1 MDQSH
6 SSIITKAK
14 FSAKIIFERMS
25 LCYYHF
31 VFIYSCDVSGMP
43 PNKYEIDHSGGR
55 AFISEG
61 VIFYSPNSTRQVMVP
76 ARRDNSYR
84 FHKRDAYLNR
94 FQTPEWWTLPYGYL
108 CCVPLLPS
116 FNGAAFG
123 CLRDILST
131 VEGTVYST
139 HEEYFMSSRKTT
151 EWLNLETSLIQI
163 AFLLRQKFLVG
174 AALNPIPPSLLGFR
188 ERFRTRRYA
197 LSRFTASRDW
207 FVIWMSLL
215 SFTIAQIEFTAL
227 KHDIPGWFSYLVD
240 ENISQVWLNGIHQ
253 SGICNFSQSS
263 LRVGV
268 FINWLEKDDS
278 RPRLEFFCR
287 MNIPVW
293 YPWTTE
299 LGKLV
304 ASYPVLANLQ
314 PPPEQLQL
322 ATTFIMQQPST
333 FPQFVGVSLPPTSD
347 PSPVHSPP
355 RDMSFRELLAARL
368 SHVKTRPWSA
378 FFEARDVRNKEK
390 AAKETSEAR
399 EARLNR
405 ERKPPQN
412 KVEVYIW
419 DWSEEDPLQLVRTR
433 VTTNKERKDA
443 LGSFSSS
450 QSVYNSWSNEWDLC
464 EYFGP
469 SDDDEDEDSLDGFEE
484 HNDPDSRD
492 NEIAHAA
499 YIVSCIQGPAPFP
512 SHDSLTAVDA
522 ADPSPVNISFDL
534 LDYLSTHY
542 GFVYPLSHQKISV
555 DNEAWDNCMKALG
568 RFAGPHNPPLLDFPE
583 SIIHFIKALQSP
595 SGPNSDEFDCFPDN
609 RITIKTSRL
618 FRDIVRIEKFFVVQP
633 HAFEPNSFP
642 WSIALYDVPQ
652 ALYVFRLLLKNSHTS
667 AALAHILLEEG
678 VAFRT
683 VQPLRDVYS
692 RSSLDDIVTIVPIR
706 LSDYIFKASDYDV
719 YVHHHAMILSSP
731 RGRAALLRGG
741 IVGRLAREHLAIDS
755 ACLGP
760 SSSVTVHRVGFNI
773 VDGDGMKYWDD
784 ELTDDEIDVIC
795 GLHRCYTGM

>member
-1 MDQSH
+1 
-6 SSIITKAK
+6 
-14 FSAKIIFERMS
+14 
-25 LCYYHF
+25 
-31 VFIYSCDVSGMP
+31 MP
-43 PNKYEIDHSGGR
+43 PDKYEIDHSRGR

-131 VEGTVYST
+131 VEGTVYPT
-139 HEEYFMSSRKTT
+139 HEEYFMSSGKAT
-151 EWLNLETSLIQI
+151 EWLNLETNLIQI
-163 AFLLRQKFLVG
+163 SFLLRQKFLVG

-197 LSRFTASRDW
+197 LSRFIASRDW
-207 FVIWMSLL
+207 FVIWMGFL

-227 KHDIPGWFSYLVD
+227 KHDIPNWYSYLVEKD
-240 ENISQVWLNGIHQ
+240 ISQVWLNGIHQ

-268 FINWLEKDDS
+268 FIDWLEKNDS
-278 RPRLEFFCR
+278 RPRLEWFCR

-304 ASYPVLANLQ
+304 ASYPALANLQ
-314 PPPEQLQL
+314 PPPEQLQS
-322 ATTFIMQQPST
+322 ATTFITQQPST
-333 FPQFVGVSLPPTSD
+333 FSQFFGVSLAPTSDGVSLASTSDGVLLAPTSD
-347 PSPVHSPP
+347 PLPVVIHSPP
-355 RDMSFRELLAARL
+355 RDMSFTELLAARL
-368 SHVKTRPWSA
+368 SHVKTKPWSA
-378 FFEARDVRNKEK
+378 FFEAREVRNKEK

-399 EARLNR
+399 QARLNR

-433 VTTNKERKDA
+433 VMTNKERKDA

-450 QSVYNSWSNEWDLC
+450 QSIYNSWSNEWDLC

-469 SDDDEDEDSLDGFEE
+469 SDDEDEDSLDGFEG
-484 HNDPDSRD
+484 HNDPDSGD

-499 YIVSCIQGPAPFP
+499 YIASRIQGPAPFP
-512 SHDSLTAVDA
+512 SHGSLTAVDV
-522 ADPSPVNISFDL
+522 ADLSPINISFDL

-542 GFVYPLSHQKISV
+542 GFVYPLSRQKTSV
-555 DNEAWDNCMKALG
+555 DNEAWDKCMKSLG
-568 RFAGPHNPPLLDFPE
+568 RFAGARNPPVPDFHE
-583 SIIHFIKALQSP
+583 SIIHFIEALQSSGGP
-595 SGPNSDEFDCFPDN
+595 SSDEFDCFPDN
-609 RITIKTSRL
+609 RIAIKTSS
-618 FRDIVRIEKFFVVQP
+618 FSRDIVSIGKFFVVQP
-633 HAFEPNSFP
+633 RAFEPNSFP
-642 WSIALYDVPQ
+642 WSIALYDIPQ
-652 ALYVFRLLLKNSHTS
+652 ALYVFRLLLKSRNT
-667 AALAHILLEEG
+667 AATLARILLEEG

-692 RSSLDDIVTIVPIR
+692 RSSLGDIVTIVPIR
-706 LSDYIFKASDYDV
+706 LSNYIFKASDYDV
-719 YVHHHAMILSSP
+719 YVRHRAMILSSP

-741 IVGRLAREHLAIDS
+741 IIGRLAREHLAIDS

-760 SSSVTVHRVGFNI
+760 SSSVTVHRLGFNI
-773 VDGDGMKYWDD
+773 VDGDGRRYWDD
-784 ELTDDEIDVIC
+784 ELTDDEINVIC